1 MQGYKN
7 MKPWQHRS
15 IRGLGIV
22 AMIAT
27 IAGCQE
33 DGDEAPPVQTERGV
47 IVQHLRGS
55 QAAAGTYI
63 GLDFLATDANGQPIP
78 CDSADLTVDVEV
90 AFADA
95 PTQFVPVRDGTV
107 RVRCVNDRSANI
119 GMVVDNSGSQ
129 KSVIDLTK
137 TGAKNFASEIMTDGG
152 SISVTRVSTDSSV
165 LTGLTDD
172 AVTVQQELDG
182 MFVNG
187 GWTALYDG
195 IRLGNE
201 TLGASLN
208 ASAAQPTYTD
218 VDDFCDSSK
227 RYGIVAFTNGY
238 ENNSAQQK
246 LATPTNDGI
255 DTSLDDLKQLSVDSV
270 GTPLY
275 IIGLGD
281 EVNDAELQDLSDSTG
296 GRYLQVATEQDIP
309 AAYDFIA
316 DYQSASSKVCLEV
329 GRRGCGQTTVRVSY
343 SYATSQGTFEG
354 AQDYP
359 IYIPCEQEP
368 QQGRVVTI
376 VLALSDPGID
386 EGVATTLIRN
396 SVNYTNPTNDIPRM
410 LFVQD
415 DNYRGEHLLERDF
428 LANKLTDIGFD
439 VTPLDEPAAGLT
451 DADVAG
457 FDVVWFTNPGWPW
470 DDRSTYDV
478 LTRFVAAGGGL
489 VLSGDD
495 ISWSMGRN
503 FPVTDLTLLDHQ
515 NNGTST
521 CGEKTD
527 NNAGKSYEVKTTT
540 STHPVLDMIE
550 GITLTYSNDID
561 HSSPAM
567 RGEEVLAW
575 ATLENAP
582 NCMVRTPVVLAY
594 DPNTMPTP

>member
-1 MQGYKN
+1 
-7 MKPWQHRS
+7 
-15 IRGLGIV
+15 
-22 AMIAT
+22 
-27 IAGCQE
+27 
-33 DGDEAPPVQTERGV
+33 
-47 IVQHLRGS
+47 
-55 QAAAGTYI
+55 
-63 GLDFLATDANGQPIP
+63 
-78 CDSADLTVDVEV
+78 VEV
-90 AFADA
+90 ADA
-95 PTQFVPVRDGTV
+95 PGQFVPVRDGTV
-107 RVRCVNDRSANI
+107 RVQCVNDRAANI
-119 GMVVDNSGSQ
+119 GMVLDNSGSQ
-129 KSVIDLTK
+129 ASVIDLTK
-137 TGAKNFASEIMTDGG
+137 VGAKNFASEIMADGG
-152 SISVTRVSTDSSV
+152 AISLTRVSTDSGV
-165 LTGLTDD
+165 LSGLSTDT
-172 AVTVQQELDG
+172 ALIQQELDG

-201 TLGASLN
+201 TLGASLD
-208 ASAAQPTYTD
+208 ASAGQVTYTD
-218 VDDFCDSSK
+218 VDDFCNSSE
-227 RYGIVAFTNGY
+227 RYGVVAFTNGF

-246 LATPTNDGI
+246 LVTTGNDGI
-255 DTSLDDLKQLSVDSV
+255 DTTLDDLKQLSVDSV

-281 EVNDAELQDLSDSTG
+281 DVNDAELQDLSDQTG
-296 GRYLQVATEQDIP
+296 GRYLQVASEQDIP

-316 DYQSASSKVCLEV
+316 DYQSTSSKVCLEV

-343 SYATSQGTFEG
+343 SYATTQGTFEG
-354 AQDYP
+354 EQDYP

-386 EGVATTLIRN
+386 EAVATTLIKN

-428 LANKLTDIGFD
+428 LANKLTTIGFD
-439 VTPLDEPAAGLT
+439 VTPLDEPPGGLT
-451 DADVAG
+451 DADVKG
-457 FDVVWFTNPGWPW
+457 YDVVWFTNPGWPW

-478 LTRFVAAGGGL
+478 LTRFSAAGGGL

-503 FPVTDLTLLDHQ
+503 FPVTDLTLLEHK

-521 CGEKTD
+521 CGARTD
-527 NNAGKSYEVKTTT
+527 NNAGDSFEIRATG
-540 STHPVLDMIE
+540 STHPVLDLIE
-550 GITLTYSNDID
+550 NVTLTYSNDID
-561 HSSPAM
+561 HSSPAG

-575 ATLENAP
+575 ATLQNDP

-594 DPNTMPTP
+594 DPNTP